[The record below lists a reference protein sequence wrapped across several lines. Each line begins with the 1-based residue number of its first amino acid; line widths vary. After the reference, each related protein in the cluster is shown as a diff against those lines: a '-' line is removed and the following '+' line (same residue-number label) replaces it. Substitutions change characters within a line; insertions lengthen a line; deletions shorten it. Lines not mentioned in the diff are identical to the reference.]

1 MKSTNVKTIKLGAV
15 QMISKVGEIKANL
28 EKARIFVKEAS
39 TAGVQLLLF
48 PELMPSGYT
57 LNPLI
62 WEAGETAHGT
72 TVNWLLE
79 TAKTFGM
86 YIGTSFIEVQGCH
99 FYNTF
104 VLVGPNG
111 REAGRVRKQHAEVYF
126 FRCARNV
133 QHFIDTD
140 LGRIGVGI
148 CADNQYSTLLP
159 ELQQAGVD
167 LHLMPHAWP
176 APFRIAKNVSRED
189 IDRQQKLAAGIAAF
203 YAGQLGVPAVFCN
216 QTGPVSGHKGVGL
229 VGSAMNS
236 PDFDLA
242 GLSGIADAD
251 GRLLARAGREEK
263 LLVAEVRLDPAWKK
277 TGYSVFN
284 KKWVFSG
291 SSAVREVL
299 FGFDGFLGNLYYTF
313 SRRRKEM
320 AKRL

>member
-1 MKSTNVKTIKLGAV
+1 MNRNNTKTIKLGAA
-15 QMISKVGEIKANL
+15 QMISKVGDIKGNL
-28 EKARIFVKEAS
+28 ERAENFVKEAS
-39 TAGVQLLLF
+39 TVGVQLLVF

-62 WEAGETAHGT
+62 WEAGEPSHGT
-72 TVNWLLE
+72 TVNWLCE
-79 TAKTFGM
+79 TAKTYGI
-86 YIGTSFIEVQGCH
+86 YIGTSFIEVEGCH

-104 VLVGPNG
+104 VLAGPDG
-111 REAGRVRKQHAEVYF
+111 CETGRVRKQHAEVYF
-126 FRCARNV
+126 FRCGKNV
-133 QHFIDTD
+133 RHFIDTD

-176 APFRIAKNVSRED
+176 APFRIARNVSQAD
-189 IDRQQKLAAGIAAF
+189 IQRQQKLAAGMAAF

-216 QTGPVSGHKGVGL
+216 QTGPVSGFKGVGL

-236 PDFDLA
+236 PDFHLA
-242 GLSGIADAD
+242 GVSGIADSD
-251 GRLLARAGREEK
+251 GKVLAQAGREEK
-263 LLVAEVRLDPAWKK
+263 LLVAEVRLDPARKK

-291 SSAVREVL
+291 SLMRDVL